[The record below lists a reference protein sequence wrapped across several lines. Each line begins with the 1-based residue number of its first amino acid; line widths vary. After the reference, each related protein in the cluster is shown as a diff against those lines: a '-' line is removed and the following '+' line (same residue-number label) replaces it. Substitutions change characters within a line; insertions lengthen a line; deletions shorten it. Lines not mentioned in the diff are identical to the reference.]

1 MVRPLLVR
9 ACLTEMAGSGYT
21 NTSRGFP
28 ERAGETTRVGFWG
41 ILGIAL
47 ANNLDNTGV
56 GIAFGMARIRL
67 SPLVN
72 AWIAFVTFVV
82 TGVAVAGGGRLAAFL
97 PLSVAH
103 ALGGL
108 LLSAMGAWMVF
119 STLRPPREPG
129 ESDEPQQPVS
139 LRRILAD
146 PACADQNRS
155 HDIDLREATLLGM
168 ALSLNNIGG
177 GFSAGLVH
185 MSAAWTA
192 LLSAVVSYLVLW
204 LGGWAGRQL
213 GVNRVGKHAQTIA
226 GALLLVIGL
235 SQFH

>member
-1 MVRPLLVR
+1 L
-9 ACLTEMAGSGYT
+9 
-21 NTSRGFP
+21 
-28 ERAGETTRVGFWG
+28 GFWG

-56 GIAFGMARIRL
+56 GIAFGLARIRL

-72 AWIAFVTFVV
+72 LWIATVTFVV
-82 TGVAVAGGGRLAAFL
+82 TGVSVAGGGRMAAFL
-97 PLSVAH
+97 PHPLAH
-103 ALGGL
+103 ALGGVL
-108 LLSAMGAWMVF
+108 LCAMGVWMVL
-119 STLRPPREPG
+119 STSRPQREGDDNSVPA
-129 ESDEPQQPVS
+129 PPVS

-155 HDIDLREATLLGM
+155 HDIDLREATLLAV

-185 MSAAWTA
+185 MSAGWTA
-192 LLSAVVSYLVLW
+192 LLSAAVSYLVLW
-204 LGGWAGRQL
+204 FGGWAGHQL
-213 GVNRVGKHAQTIA
+213 GVSRVGRHAQTIA